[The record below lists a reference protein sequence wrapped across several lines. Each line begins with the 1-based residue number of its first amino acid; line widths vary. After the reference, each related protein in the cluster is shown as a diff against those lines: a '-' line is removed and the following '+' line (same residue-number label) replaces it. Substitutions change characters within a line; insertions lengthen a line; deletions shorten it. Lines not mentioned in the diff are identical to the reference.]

1 MATLKV
7 VVSSS
12 RRYFCAGRCWE
23 AGETEA
29 VLEDQPGLSLEQQ
42 LAQLDAAKG
51 GQQQDALGLERGN
64 EAFYKAPPVLS
75 YRIVLDEPPARSMD
89 ELHRTL
95 VEALKPDLP
104 PGPALDLVNDFL
116 AKDDASRPQDPPPQ
130 PTSQTQPPAPGEA
143 TATAPPK
150 EPAT

>member
-29 VLEDQPGLSLEQQ
+29 VLEDQPDLPLEAQ

-64 EAFYKAPPVLS
+64 EAFYRAPPVLS
-75 YRIVLDEPPARSMD
+75 YRIVLDEEPPSAM
-89 ELHRTL
+89 
-95 VEALKPDLP
+95 EA
-104 PGPALDLVNDFL
+104 A
-116 AKDDASRPQDPPPQ
+116 
-130 PTSQTQPPAPGEA
+130 A
-143 TATAPPK
+143 TAELKALEVAVTTNKDEVAFVSGPG
-150 EPAT
+150 ATTETSS